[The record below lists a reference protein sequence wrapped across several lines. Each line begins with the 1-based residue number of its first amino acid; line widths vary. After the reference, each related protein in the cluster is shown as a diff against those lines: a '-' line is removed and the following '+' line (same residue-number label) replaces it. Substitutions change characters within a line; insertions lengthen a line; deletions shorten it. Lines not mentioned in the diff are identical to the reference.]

1 MMRSLAMW
9 IGLRYTRAKRRK
21 HFISFISLVSML
33 GIVIGVTALIT
44 VISVMNG
51 FESELR
57 TRILGMVSHAT
68 ISAADDQTG
77 MDDWQKAIDL
87 SGTDPRV
94 LGAAPYAEREGLLQ
108 GQRGLTQPALLRGI
122 DPVQEAGV
130 SQLSEKMIRGD
141 MASLRPGDFN
151 IVLGKELALWLN
163 VDIGDTVT
171 VYVPEFRTTPVGV
184 LPQMKRF
191 KVSGIFE
198 VGLQEADLQ
207 LALINLGDAQKL
219 LRLGDKVS
227 GVRLKLTDMFDA
239 WNVARDLGDRLGG
252 YYRIRDWSRDHANFF
267 RAIRMEKTVMF
278 VILSLII
285 AVAAFNLVSSLVMLV
300 TDKQADIAIL
310 RTLGMT
316 PGTVM
321 RIFMVQGT
329 LIGVVGIAIGL
340 VCGVLLTLN
349 LSHVVSGLESFL
361 GYELMPE
368 DVYYI
373 SGVPSELH
381 WGDVGLIAV
390 IAFVFCLLA
399 TIYPAWRA
407 ARTDPAE
414 ALRYE

>member
-9 IGLRYTRAKRRK
+9 IGLRYTRAKRRN

>member
-9 IGLRYTRAKRRK
+9 IGLRYTRAKRRN

-122 DPVQEAGV
+122 DPAQEAGV

-141 MASLRPGDFN
+141 MASLGPGDFN